1 MFFGSGEKTYK
12 QIKNLNKIPENQSFL
27 VFLFL
32 KKLGSL
38 NSLFYLK
45 RVTSCG
51 SRNRTCVVELMRLSW
66 CLLQSTPPY
75 LINSERATDS
85 QKGWPKSYYIVR
97 FTLDLFS
104 ELLFD
109 KVKYFFSLVKQ
120 FFNFFFVLPHP
131 IITLNLIPTG
141 WGDIQIFHK
150 GKIIF
155 QKHKIYLE
163 KKVFDF

>member
-75 LINSERATDS
+75 HINSERATDS
-85 QKGWPKSYYIVR
+85 QKGWLKSYYIVR

-104 ELLFD
+104 EFLFVTITVAVICFTYTWNA
-109 KVKYFFSLVKQ
+109 KESRSHF
-120 FFNFFFVLPHP
+120 PH
-131 IITLNLIPTG
+131 
-141 WGDIQIFHK
+141 IQ
-150 GKIIF
+150 
-155 QKHKIYLE
+155 Q
-163 KKVFDF
+163 